1 MWNIPLKNKF
11 LLARDIEDYK
21 KYIKSQY
28 NIDIV
33 INFKIIH
40 REDYG
45 NIISILNE
53 IGNNLIKEKGLVGNL
68 ENKRGKRLIT
78 YYKHCIWKILQELG
92 ISNNV
97 IGKKYNVDRS
107 TVKIVIDKIKRVWD
121 YQKEYENIYNELLNK
136 LIQDERFLK
145 IIDKK

>member
-11 LLARDIEDYK
+11 LLTRDVESYK

-28 NIDIV
+28 NVDIV
-33 INFKIIH
+33 ITFKIIH

-68 ENKRGKRLIT
+68 EDKHGKRLIS

-92 ISNNV
+92 IS
-97 IGKKYNVDRS
+97 
-107 TVKIVIDKIKRVWD
+107 IVSLT
-121 YQKEYENIYNELLNK
+121 QPPPKERLLG
-136 LIQDERFLK
+136 IVFSIFLSSVNT
-145 IIDKK
+145 